1 MGAVTSILHT
11 SKDSSIA
18 GIVLDSPFS
27 NLTQLSLELVKTY
40 TKIPTLIAQIIKK
53 FVRKSVLSKAKF
65 DMDKLNPI
73 DYVNKCFV
81 PSLFVV
87 AKGDDFVRP
96 HHGEKLY

>member
-1 MGAVTSILHT
+1 MGAVTSILHVAR
-11 SKDSSIA
+11 DNSIA
-18 GIVLDSPFS
+18 GMVLDSPFS
-27 NLTQLSLELVKTY
+27 NLNKLSLELVKTY
-40 TKIPTLIAQIIKK
+40 TKIPLFIANLAKK
-53 FVRKSVLSKAKF
+53 FIRKTVLSKAKF

-73 DYVNKCFV
+73 DFVNKCFI